1 MDSSPGAVRPEL
13 VLLERP
19 EQGVALLRLNRPA
32 VLNALNMRLREALA
46 EHVRRLDECADT
58 RVIVLTGNGTAFAAR
73 AEVRHYPCDHF
84 DVFAGG
90 DWFDHVV
97 EHQIA
102 FLARHLAGATATVTG

>member
-58 RVIVLTGNGTAFAAR
+58 RVIVLTGNGTASPPAPISTNWRRRPRWRSSSAGWSATGRPSPPAANR
-73 AEVRHYPCDHF
+73 
-84 DVFAGG
+84 
-90 DWFDHVV
+90 
-97 EHQIA
+97 
-102 FLARHLAGATATVTG
+102 

>member
-58 RVIVLTGNGTAFAAR
+58 RVIVLTGNGTAFAAGADLNEL
-73 AEVRHYPCDHF
+73 AE
-84 DVFAGG
+84 AS
-90 DWFDHVV
+90 
-97 EHQIA
+97 
-102 FLARHLAGATATVTG
+102 

>member
-58 RVIVLTGNGTAFAAR
+58 RVIVLTGNGAAFAAGANDYLVKLPDAIELVARIRYHSRSYIALQQRDEAYR
-73 AEVRHYPCDHF
+73 ALRE
-84 DVFAGG
+84 
-90 DWFDHVV
+90 
-97 EHQIA
+97 
-102 FLARHLAGATATVTG
+102 